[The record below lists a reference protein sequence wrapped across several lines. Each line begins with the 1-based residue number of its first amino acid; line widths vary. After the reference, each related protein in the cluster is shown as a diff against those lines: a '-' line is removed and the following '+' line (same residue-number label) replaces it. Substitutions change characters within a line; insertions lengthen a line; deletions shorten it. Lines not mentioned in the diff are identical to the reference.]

1 MTKIRS
7 LSSIGKRLFQPKN
20 RLRLL
25 GAGFLIAFLIL
36 LIKSCSTD
44 SQTATD
50 YYIGQDS
57 RWPGLDLM
65 GKERNMM
72 AFNSDL
78 LATIAKTENL
88 RIHLINGSSKEL
100 FSQLEQ
106 GILQGVITNLKPDY
120 SNEDRLIFSDPY
132 FLLGPVLIIPSTAPI
147 QGWNEKA
154 KKIIAVPARTPNI
167 LKLESDPS
175 IQIKFYD
182 DILRALADL
191 SDRNI
196 DGAVFPALPA
206 HVYTKTFYSQEL
218 KIATL
223 PLNDDGLR
231 LAAPKNDAGKLL
243 IEYFNKGLATLKQN
257 GTYQQLIDQWGLVDI
272 EAIEP

>member
-7 LSSIGKRLFQPKN
+7 FSSIGKRLFQPKN
-20 RLRLL
+20 RLRIL
-25 GAGFLIAFLIL
+25 GAGFLIVLLIL
-36 LIKSCSTD
+36 LIKSCSTN
-44 SQTATD
+44 SQAVTD

-57 RWPGLDLM
+57 QWPGLELM
-65 GKERNMM
+65 GKERNIM

-78 LATIAKTENL
+78 LATIAKTERL

-106 GILQGVITNLKPDY
+106 GLLQGVITNLKPDY

-154 KKIIAVPARTPNI
+154 KKIIAIPSRTPNI
-167 LKLESDPS
+167 LNLVSDPS
-175 IQIKFYD
+175 IQTKFYD

-191 SDRNI
+191 SDHNI
-196 DGAVFPALPA
+196 DGVVFPALPA

-231 LAAPKNDAGKLL
+231 LAALKNDAGKLL
-243 IEYFNKGLATLKQN
+243 IEYFNKGLAELKQK